1 MKYQD
6 HGSVPQAEDWPAM
19 TLKRNASNSGQRGK
33 RCQNAP
39 SRDIVRAR
47 AVSAAIRPEMIVVL
61 RVILFVERPKRV

>member
-1 MKYQD
+1 
-6 HGSVPQAEDWPAM
+6 M